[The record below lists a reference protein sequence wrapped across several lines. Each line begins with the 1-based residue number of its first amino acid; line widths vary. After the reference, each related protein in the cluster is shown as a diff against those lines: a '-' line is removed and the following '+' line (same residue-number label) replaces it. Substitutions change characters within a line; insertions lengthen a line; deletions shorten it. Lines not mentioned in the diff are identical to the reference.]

1 MKTVTC
7 FALCMW
13 LYNADTKQMDLVEHT
28 YQKSLSACLSAKRV
42 AERTINPQTVKFACG
57 EVKAQ
62 VEEVLEKGE
71 TTARTRI
78 TKVLSHKYEDAY

>member
-42 AERTINPQTVKFACG
+42 AERTINPQ

-78 TKVLSHKYEDAY
+78 TKVLSHKY